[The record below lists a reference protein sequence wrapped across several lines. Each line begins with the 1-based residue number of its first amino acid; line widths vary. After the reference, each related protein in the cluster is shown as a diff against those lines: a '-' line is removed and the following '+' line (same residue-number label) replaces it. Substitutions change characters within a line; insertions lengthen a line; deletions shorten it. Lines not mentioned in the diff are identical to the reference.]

1 MKPHLEFDK
10 EMLFL
15 DAIESIRK
23 TEPYDNKSDCRLGEF
38 VGIRITMKS
47 GRVLNE
53 MWNSKSR
60 MTLRNL
66 RFNDIM
72 NTKNNGI

>member
-1 MKPHLEFDK
+1 MKPHLEFSN
-10 EMLFL
+10 EILFI

-23 TEPYDNKSDCRLGEF
+23 TDPYDNKSDYRTGEF
-38 VGIRITMKS
+38 EGIRITMKS
-47 GRVLNE
+47 GRVLDE

-60 MTLRNL
+60 ITLRNL

-72 NTKNNGI
+72 KIKNDI